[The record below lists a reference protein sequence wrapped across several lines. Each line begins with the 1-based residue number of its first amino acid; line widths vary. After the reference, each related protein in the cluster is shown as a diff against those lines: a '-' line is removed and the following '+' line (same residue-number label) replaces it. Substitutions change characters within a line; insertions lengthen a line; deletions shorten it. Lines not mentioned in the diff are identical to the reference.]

1 MLGNL
6 IYVILL
12 VVVLGV
18 LVWAIQQLVPM
29 LPMDARFHRII
40 QVLLT
45 VVVVLIIVYAIAA
58 LFGIAPPLGFR
69 A

>member
-1 MLGNL
+1 MIGNL

-12 VVVLGV
+12 IIVLGV
-18 LVWAIQQLVPM
+18 LIWAIQQLVPL
-29 LPMDARFHRII
+29 LPMDARFHRIV

-45 VVVVLIIVYAIAA
+45 VVVVLVIVYAIAA

-69 A
+69 G